1 MDTAYPARYPS
12 SGIAPIVHDSLKPG
26 QASSLDYRLKTDFQF
41 LDSVNFIPARGYYFF
56 SNYRYS
62 RFDYYYSRTGDVMY
76 EYRQYEN
83 ELYKAEAYANL
94 NQLDNALAIL
104 NNQNNPRLMR
114 GYLVA
119 LGSGS
124 TKQEIL
130 NAIFY
135 ERDIEL
141 IAQGFMLGFCDMRRR
156 DMLQYGTPL
165 HFPVPGEI
173 LDSLKM
179 QYYTFGGVANADGIN
194 TSNGGWF
201 DNNVNVVNAPIN
213 SNEGLIVY
221 PNPANNILYINIKE
235 KSLINVYNEN
245 GIVVLKKQLTDNQI
259 NISSLPKGL
268 YIIEASFGKYVRFAK
283 FCKE

>member
-1 MDTAYPARYPS
+1 
-12 SGIAPIVHDSLKPG
+12 
-26 QASSLDYRLKTDFQF
+26 
-41 LDSVNFIPARGYYFF
+41 
-56 SNYRYS
+56 
-62 RFDYYYSRTGDVMY
+62 MY